1 MIINVFYFDKLL
13 WHYWGMKRFLFLL
26 LVSQS
31 IYSDE
36 VESETSSLYLSFD
49 GDRFIELVEKI
60 QFIKSKEPI
69 KDKWMKELEYQ
80 ALYQEF
86 TNKNDTE
93 TYYKVKL
100 ADIEVPCSGT
110 SNFCYDVEQEKVILR
125 AKYSWLDSHKRLFNS
140 RNASSDYS
148 GQTAIQ
154 KNIGTSTMVSS
165 RTNYYDVVFLENL
178 KNTYSYSLP
187 FAEIPVSIDEMKVNE
202 KDYSAYLVFSIS
214 PVNNGHYLT
223 GNGRLTDRKE
233 PTINSPYERM
243 TYERQIYA
251 THRGLLLEKS
261 GKVIFNST
269 PKQKTKIKKK
279 PGDYKP
285 LFKIQPIYPRRAQEK
300 GTQGYAVIK
309 FTITESGSV
318 DNVEPVEG
326 FCGNPSL
333 PKSELV
339 PCTIFNSA
347 SVRAAKKMKY
357 KPRIE
362 NGKPVRVNDVHH
374 RFSFMLDSG

>member
-1 MIINVFYFDKLL
+1 
-13 WHYWGMKRFLFLL
+13 MKRFLFLL

-36 VESETSSLYLSFD
+36 VESETSSLYLLFD
-49 GDRFIELVEKI
+49 GDTFIELVEKI
-60 QFIKSKEPI
+60 QVIKSKKPI
-69 KDKWMKELEYQ
+69 KDKWMKESEYQ
-80 ALYQEF
+80 ELYQEYMYE
-86 TNKNDTE
+86 NDSE
-93 TYYKVKL
+93 IYYKIKL
-100 ADIEVPCSGT
+100 GDIEVPCYGS
-110 SNFCYDVEQEKVILR
+110 SDNFCYDVEQEKVILR
-125 AKYSWLDSHKRLFNS
+125 AKYSWRDSHKKFFNS
-140 RNASSDYS
+140 RNASSGYS

-165 RTNYYDVVFLENL
+165 RTDYYDVVFLENL
-178 KNTYSYSLP
+178 KNTYTYSLP
-187 FAEIPVSIDEMKVNE
+187 FAEIPVSIDEMKVDE

-279 PGDYKP
+279 PGDYVP
-285 LFKIQPIYPRRAQEK
+285 LFKIQPIYPRRAQER
-300 GTQGYAVIK
+300 GTQGYAVVK
-309 FTITESGSV
+309 FSITESGSV
-318 DNVEPVEG
+318 DNVELVEG
-326 FCGNPSL
+326 FCGNPDL
-333 PKSELV
+333 PKSELI
-339 PCTIFNSA
+339 PCTMFNSA

-362 NGKPVRVNDVHH
+362 NGKPVRVDDVNH
-374 RFSFMLDSG
+374 SFTYRLASD